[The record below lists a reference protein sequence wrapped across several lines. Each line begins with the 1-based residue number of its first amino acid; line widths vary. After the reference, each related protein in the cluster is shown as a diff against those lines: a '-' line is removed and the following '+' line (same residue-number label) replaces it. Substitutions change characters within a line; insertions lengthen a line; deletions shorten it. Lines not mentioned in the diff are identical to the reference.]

1 MSSYYPSFE
10 YLGINSRDKGL
21 VVAHFDADVGEVD
34 TYLGMEPVYT
44 ESSDGSRRLDYGA
57 KYNNVAVFRITVIK
71 QSGEDFSVKEVREN
85 LKWLTGSKKNSQ
97 LNLFENFTEEFSGD
111 GTTTSFNLINT
122 CDHIAYVS
130 VGGINFDKSKWTY
143 NNSSN
148 SVRLTAAPA
157 KGATIRI
164 SYGRI
169 KYSFVCRV
177 TNAWQYKMDAR
188 TSGLILEFTSISP
201 WAYSSKQTVSKAIS
215 GSTTITINNESDDLY
230 GYTPVNI
237 TFKNTTGDSLI
248 ITNNSTGDI
257 SKVTNVSANETITMS
272 NNMTIQSDKT
282 NKVFGNSF
290 NFVFQ
295 RLVAGE
301 NDISIQGTGTITFEY
316 VYALKVGDC
325 AMDISIISDPVCNDA
340 GEIILDT
347 LDWSRISNTP
357 TTYQG
362 YGIKNVYS
370 KVEVDKFLTD
380 LQLPFSHIIDLPN
393 NFQAYNIK
401 NVYSKTEVDNLL
413 ADIQIDETEL
423 NKMLGEELS

>member
-10 YLGINSRDKGL
+10 YLGINSRDMGL
-21 VVAHFDADVGEVD
+21 VVAHFDADVGETD
-34 TYLGMEPVYT
+34 TFLGMEPIYT
-44 ESSDGSRRLDYGA
+44 DSADGSRRLDYGA

-71 QSGEDFSVKEVREN
+71 QNGEDFSVKEVREN

-97 LNLFENFTEEFSGD
+97 LNLFENFTEKFSGD
-111 GTTTSFNLINT
+111 GSTSSFSLIND
-122 CDHIAYVS
+122 CDHVAYVS
-130 VGGINFDKSKWTY
+130 VGGINLDKSKWTY
-143 NNSSN
+143 NSSDN
-148 SVRLTAAPA
+148 SVKLSTAPA
-157 KGATIRI
+157 RGSVIKI

-169 KYSFVCRV
+169 KYLFVCRV

-201 WAYSSKQTVSKAIS
+201 WAYSSKQTVSKTIS
-215 GSTTITINNESDDLY
+215 DSSTIIINNQSDDLY

-237 TFKNTTGDSLI
+237 TFKNTTGNSLI
-248 ITNNSTGDI
+248 ITNNSTGDKSELTSI
-257 SKVTNVSANETITMS
+257 STNETITMS
-272 NNMTIQSDKT
+272 NNMMISSDKP

-301 NDISIQGTGTITFEY
+301 NSISIQGTGTITFEY

-325 AMDISIISDPVCNDA
+325 AMDISVISDPICNDA
-340 GEIILDT
+340 GEILLDM
-347 LDWSRISNTP
+347 
-357 TTYQG
+357 
-362 YGIKNVYS
+362 
-370 KVEVDKFLTD
+370 
-380 LQLPFSHIIDLPN
+380 LPFSRITDLPD

-401 NVYSKTEVDNLL
+401 NVYSKVEVNNLL

-423 NKMLGEELS
+423 NKMLKDELS

>member
-21 VVAHFDADVGEVD
+21 VVAHFDADQGESD
-34 TYLGMEPVYT
+34 TFLGMEPIYT
-44 ESSDGSRRLDYGA
+44 DNADGSRRLDYGA

-71 QSGEDFSVKEVREN
+71 QNGEDFSVKEVREN

-97 LNLFENFTEEFSGD
+97 LNLFENFTEEFLGD
-111 GTTTSFNLINT
+111 GTTTWFSLIND

-130 VGGINFDKSKWTY
+130 VDGIKLESFDATKWSY
-143 NNSSN
+143 SSSTN
-148 SVRLTAAPA
+148 SVKLTPAPA
-157 KGATIRI
+157 KGAAIRI

-169 KYSFVCRV
+169 KYSFICRV

-201 WAYSSKQTVSKAIS
+201 WAYSSKQTISETIS
-215 GSTTITINNESDDLY
+215 GSAKITIDNPSDDLY

-237 TFKNTTGDSLI
+237 KFKNTTGNSLTI
-248 ITNNSTGDI
+248 INKSSGDKSAITGI
-257 SKVTNVSANETITMS
+257 SANEIITMS
-272 NNMTIQSDKT
+272 NNMTILSDKP

-301 NDISIQGTGTITFEY
+301 NNIIIEGTGTITFEY

-357 TTYQG
+357 TTYQA
-362 YGIKNVYS
+362 YGITNVYS
-370 KVEVDKFLTD
+370 KV
-380 LQLPFSHIIDLPN
+380 
-393 NFQAYNIK
+393 
-401 NVYSKTEVDNLL
+401 EVDNLL

-423 NKMLGEELS
+423 RKMLRDELS